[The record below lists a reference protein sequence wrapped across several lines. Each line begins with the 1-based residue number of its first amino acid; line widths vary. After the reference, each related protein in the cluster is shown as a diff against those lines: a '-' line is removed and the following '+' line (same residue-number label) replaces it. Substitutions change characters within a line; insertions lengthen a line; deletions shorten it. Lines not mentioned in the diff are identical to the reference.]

1 MAVVVA
7 AGVTTSLL
15 TGVKTADQVTGQYQY
30 IERGR
35 LQLAAR
41 GSAAAAT
48 GIRATLK
55 VNGVTLV
62 DDQLVTFAGTTGALS
77 INDHMMVDQ
86 MIAGGRVELFFRN
99 DSAGTLTV
107 DFLLLY
113 TKM

>member
-7 AGVTTSLL
+7 AGVATSLL
-15 TGVKTADQVTGQYQY
+15 TGAKTADQVTGQYQY
-30 IERGR
+30 VQRGR
-35 LQLAAR
+35 IQLAAR

-55 VNGVTLV
+55 VNGVSLCDDLLV
-62 DDQLVTFAGTTGALS
+62 PFAGTTGAMS
-77 INDHMMVDQ
+77 TNDHIFVDQ

-107 DFLLLY
+107 DFVVLF
-113 TKM
+113 TPQ